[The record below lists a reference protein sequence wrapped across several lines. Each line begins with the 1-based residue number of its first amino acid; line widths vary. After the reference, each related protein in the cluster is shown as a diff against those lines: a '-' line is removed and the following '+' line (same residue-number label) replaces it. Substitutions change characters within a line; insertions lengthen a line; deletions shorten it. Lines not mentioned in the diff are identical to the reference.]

1 MRDCNN
7 ICHSSAL
14 SGSHCLRFM
23 LFAFA
28 REACVRWN
36 SNDPFTPMSGRAPRY
51 EQVATS
57 EGTAASSLPAARTW
71 SARGN
76 LWKMFIALIVVVG
89 VYVSFTLV
97 REQAAIGA
105 SSDDGNAVFIVK

>member
-1 MRDCNN
+1 
-7 ICHSSAL
+7 
-14 SGSHCLRFM
+14 
-23 LFAFA
+23 
-28 REACVRWN
+28 
-36 SNDPFTPMSGRAPRY
+36 MSGRAPRY

-105 SSDDGNAVFIVK
+105 SSDDGNPFFAISTIVSAVGVCVSWIVCLHCFVCIVWMAVFRLP